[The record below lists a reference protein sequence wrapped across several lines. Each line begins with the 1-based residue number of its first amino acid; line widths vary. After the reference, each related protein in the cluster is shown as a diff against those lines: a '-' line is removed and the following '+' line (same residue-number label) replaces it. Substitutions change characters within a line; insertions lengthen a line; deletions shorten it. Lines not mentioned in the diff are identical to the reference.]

1 MEEYEDYDEQRMAD
15 LAKRYPDYNEMDTNE
30 LDIRISAL
38 STRVD
43 GGESSLEG
51 LGIRDELEYV
61 EELMRIRT
69 GIEDDDAVY
78 YARWR
83 AGIVSQFGE
92 EKFKSQ
98 LRPGESERETI
109 DRILWRSRKAAMLLH
124 MYKGEVERLERLGD
138 WALERKIPLSAA
150 LVGVAAAA
158 TAIGI
163 LCRKLLEKGANTI
176 AKAADTT
183 NSASKEL
190 PPAVKA
196 IIAVVVKSLDIA
208 GNLLIWLASNLWT
221 VAAAVAVYMVSR

>member
-15 LAKRYPDYNEMDTNE
+15 LAIRYPDYNEMDTNE

-38 STRVD
+38 SKRVE
-43 GGESSLEG
+43 GGESSLER

-61 EELMRIRT
+61 EELMRMRT
-69 GIEDDDAVY
+69 GIEDDDAAY

-83 AGIVSQFGE
+83 ASIVFSVGE
-92 EKFKSQ
+92 EKF
-98 LRPGESERETI
+98 RRTVRAGESERDAI
-109 DRILWRSRKAAMLLH
+109 DRLLWRSRKLAVLYTI
-124 MYKGEVERLERLGD
+124 YKGEVERLKRFRD

-150 LVGVAAAA
+150 LVGVTAVAA
-158 TAIGI
+158 AIGI
-163 LCRKLLEKGANTI
+163 LCRKLLEKGADTV

-208 GNLLIWLASNLWT
+208 EDLLIWLASNLWA
-221 VAAAVAVYMVSR
+221 VVAAVAVYTVSR

>member
-1 MEEYEDYDEQRMAD
+1 MEDYGDYDEQKMEK
-15 LAKRYPDYNEMDTNE
+15 LATRYPDYNEMDTNE
-30 LDIRISAL
+30 LDTRISAL
-38 STRVD
+38 NRRTEES
-43 GGESSLEG
+43 ESSGERSD
-51 LGIRDELEYV
+51 IKEEVEYV
-61 EELMRIRT
+61 EELLRRRSNSD
-69 GIEDDDAVY
+69 DDDASY

-83 AGIVSQFGE
+83 ATIVIQIGE
-92 EKFKSQ
+92 ELFESSR
-98 LRPGESERETI
+98 RPGESEREEI
-109 DRILWRSRKAAMLLH
+109 DRILYWVKKKGLITDI
-124 MYKGEVERLERLGD
+124 YKNEMKRVKRLRD
-138 WALERKIPLSAA
+138 WALEKKIPLAAA